1 MKKNKTANLI
11 MVAIIVLIAAGG
23 VFLAGRIL
31 GWFGGSGNAAV
42 LTDIRGIVTLERDGI
57 AFNVQEDTELR
68 KSDVISCADKA
79 SAEVRTKDGSVVL
92 GQGSR
97 LSVDDPREGA
107 LSASLSLGEAFTSAK
122 DAQVDISIGEERI
135 SLKNA
140 SAAFSAR
147 SGACSVSLLSGEA
160 AGVKAGE
167 VKEWV
172 GGQASVRALDINSL
186 SDFVTARIR
195 AAGDASGLV
204 ISKADVDA
212 LEARR
217 AAEAE
222 AARLAAEAEK
232 RAAEEAAKAAAEA
245 ARAEAERKAAE
256 EAAARAEAER
266 LAAEQAA
273 AAERAEAERRA
284 AEEAAARAAEE
295 AERRAAEEAA
305 ARAEAERIAAEEAA
319 AKAAEEAA
327 RAEAERLA
335 AEEAAAKAEA
345 ERIAAEEAAA
355 AEAAKPHCTITINC
369 STILD
374 NWDALDKAKAGYVPS
389 NGVILASTS
398 VAFTEGESVFDVL
411 ARVCEDRGIQ
421 IESSWEP
428 VFNSH
433 YVEGIG
439 HIYEFDCGLESG
451 WLYKVNG
458 WFPNYGCSSY
468 ILADGDDIAW
478 LYSCNGLGTDVGAPA
493 YN

>member
-1 MKKNKTANLI
+1 MKKKNKTANLI
-11 MVAIIVLIAAGG
+11 MVAMIVLIAAGG

-31 GWFGGSGNAAV
+31 GWFGGPGNAAV
-42 LTDIRGIVTLERDGI
+42 LTDIRGIVTLERNGI
-57 AFNVQEDTELR
+57 AFNVQDDTELR
-68 KSDVISCADKA
+68 KGDVISCADKA

-97 LSVDDPREGA
+97 LSIDDPREGA

-122 DAQVDISIGEERI
+122 DAQVDISIGEEKI
-135 SLKNA
+135 TLKNA

-186 SDFVTARIR
+186 SEFVTARIR
-195 AAGDASGLV
+195 AAGDVSGLV

-217 AAEAE
+217 
-222 AARLAAEAEK
+222 
-232 RAAEEAAKAAAEA
+232 
-245 ARAEAERKAAE
+245 
-256 EAAARAEAER
+256 
-266 LAAEQAA
+266 AAEQAA

-345 ERIAAEEAAA
+345 ERKAAEEAAA

-374 NWDALDKAKAGYVPS
+374 NWDSLDKAKAGYVPS

-398 VAFTEGESVFDVL
+398 VTFTEGESVFDVL
-411 ARVCEDRGIQ
+411 ARVCEERGIQ

-428 VFNSH
+428 VFDSH

-451 WLYKVNG
+451 WVYKVNG

-468 ILADGDDIAW
+468 TVANGDDIAW